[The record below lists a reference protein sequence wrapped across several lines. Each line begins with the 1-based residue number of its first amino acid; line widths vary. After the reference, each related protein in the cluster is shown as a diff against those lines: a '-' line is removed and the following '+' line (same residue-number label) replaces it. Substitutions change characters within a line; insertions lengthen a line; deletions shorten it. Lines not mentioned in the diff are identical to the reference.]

1 MNEKP
6 SSFEK
11 DAPAAPNGSAPLSPN
26 QILIEKVKAEIRRKP
41 TLQLIV
47 LFRALEKV
55 QESEETGKDP
65 S

>member
-26 QILIEKVKAEIRRKP
+26 QILIEKVKAEIWRKP
-41 TLQLIV
+41 TPQLIV
-47 LFRALEKV
+47 LLRALEKV
-55 QESEETGKDP
+55 QESEETVNDP